1 MENQQIIIPASDQI
15 VGDITSC
22 KIEKE
27 VFRVDR
33 LSSFS
38 LTEKT
43 TYIAYDVCNKE
54 ILSQYTVPEL
64 SGLGFILAFCLGIFI
79 VLAGIGIMV
88 GIGSR
93 Y

>member
-1 MENQQIIIPASDQI
+1 MANQQIIIPASDQI

-22 KIEKE
+22 RIENQVLIIDK
-27 VFRVDR
+27 
-33 LSSFS
+33 SSAIS

-54 ILSQYTVPEL
+54 ILSTYTVP
-64 SGLGFILAFCLGIFI
+64 SITGLGFLLSFLMGAIILFIFGAI
-79 VLAGIGIMV
+79 LEGN
-88 GIGSR
+88 SR